1 MCVRYTAE
9 PSRAEPNRRAF
20 GKVSRCFVCRR
31 ERLSLS
37 VIPIK
42 SSFQWRRPLFT
53 RVPPPKITY
62 SFPPSHFDAGLLKAY
77 DFSVH
82 SDCEGGCC
90 RRSPPPHPTP
100 TTVGCNGAEIGVI
113 RATVRVITGAPVV

>member
-1 MCVRYTAE
+1 MCVRYTPE
-9 PSRAEPNRRAF
+9 PSRAEPNRTAF
-20 GKVSRCFVCRR
+20 GKVSRCFVRRR

-77 DFSVH
+77 DFSDAAFTQTVR
-82 SDCEGGCC
+82 GVVAVGPPYPT
-90 RRSPPPHPTP
+90 PPPQP
-100 TTVGCNGAEIGVI
+100 
-113 RATVRVITGAPVV
+113 

>member
-1 MCVRYTAE
+1 MR
-9 PSRAEPNRRAF
+9 
-20 GKVSRCFVCRR
+20 RR

-42 SSFQWRRPLFT
+42 SPFQWRRPLFT

-62 SFPPSHFDAGLLKAY
+62 YFPPSHFDAGLLKAY
-77 DFSVH
+77 DFTVR
-82 SDCEGGCC
+82 GVGAVGT
-90 RRSPPPHPTP
+90 PPHTPSHPAP

-113 RATVRVITGAPVV
+113 RATVSVITGAPVV